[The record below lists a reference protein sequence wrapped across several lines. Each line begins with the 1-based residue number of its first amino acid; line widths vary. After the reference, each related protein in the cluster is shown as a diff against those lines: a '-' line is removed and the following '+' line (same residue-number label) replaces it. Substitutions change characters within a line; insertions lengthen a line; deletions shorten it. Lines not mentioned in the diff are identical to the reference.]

1 MHEEA
6 VAVGLDLDVVGA
18 AGLDVLEAADDV
30 VRVRRA
36 GRVAHAREQGVE
48 VAAGRVARCRSHRR
62 GQQERQRGGG
72 ETHGVDFTL
81 VDSYLL
87 GEPTSK
93 ADAIAALLADRSPL
107 PEAAPFYRALEA
119 VGVRAADE
127 GAIIALRLVLAGRGA
142 SDENVRR
149 LRAFSGVA
157 RAAVQR
163 RQRRGLAA
171 LLLRRDAALLGS
183 VVPGG
188 DRAAIAE
195 AARAAYRADLG

>member
-48 VAAGRVARCRSHRR
+48 VVAGRVARCRSHRR

-127 GAIIALRLVLAGRGA
+127 ALIAIRLVLAGRGA
-142 SDENVRR
+142 SDDNVRR

-157 RAAVQR
+157 RAAVNGDE
-163 RQRRGLAA
+163 RGLAA
-171 LLLRRDAALLGS
+171 LLRRDAALLGS

>member
-1 MHEEA
+1 
-6 VAVGLDLDVVGA
+6 
-18 AGLDVLEAADDV
+18 
-30 VRVRRA
+30 
-36 GRVAHAREQGVE
+36 
-48 VAAGRVARCRSHRR
+48 
-62 GQQERQRGGG
+62 
-72 ETHGVDFTL
+72 VDFTL

-127 GAIIALRLVLAGRGA
+127 ALIAIRLVLAGRGA
-142 SDENVRR
+142 SDDNVRR

-157 RAAVQR
+157 RAAVNGDE
-163 RQRRGLAA
+163 RGLAA
-171 LLLRRDAALLGS
+171 LLRRDAALLGS